1 VNITAKVRKMLLA
14 HDEIQAVRVKR
25 NGEVHVRKL
34 TREGPVFRPRW
45 FLDGYIQ
52 MGGYSGYSGTMEP
65 ED

>member
-1 VNITAKVRKMLLA
+1 MNIIAKVRKMLLSQ
-14 HDEIQAVRVKR
+14 DEIQAVRVKR

-34 TREGPVFRPRW
+34 TRVGPVFRPRW

-52 MGGYSGYSGTMEP
+52 MGAYSGYFGTLEP